1 MADFDPATMATSLAT
16 YYVQG
21 QQDQITAQKTAAN
34 TTSTA
39 LTKLKSA
46 LSAFDTALAGLSGTT
61 KTIAQNS
68 ATFSS
73 NVGTATAKSS
83 AAPGTYSFVVDQL
96 ATAHQVSFKMPN
108 VPPMA
113 AEDRAFRINV
123 SGAEIEINLKDADI
137 NGDGEVSAGELARTI
152 NQHADNAGKVSAG
165 VVTVNGESQLVLSS
179 GATGAANAISLDLS
193 GLDPTSAAAANLGA
207 ATELVA
213 AQDAIVWLG
222 AKDTGVKLQQASNT
236 FDAIDGVSMTF
247 TATSTSPVTLTV
259 ASDASATKDNVQRFV
274 DAYNAVQKVLGDLT
288 SVGNAQTGTSSAAFA
303 SDASVRALKSRL
315 STMVREEYGGVRLSD
330 LGVSVA
336 RDGTMSLD
344 ATKLETKLKADPTA
358 FDTVFG
364 KATLSDRSGL
374 LGAMD
379 SYLDSWLSTT
389 DGQIQRRQDTVQ
401 RKQSSLSA
409 RQDRLDQQYES
420 AYNRYLAQFTQLQSL
435 SSQMSET
442 TSLLGSLYSS
452 STS

>member
-1 MADFDPATMATSLAT
+1 MADFDPVTMATSLAT
-16 YYVQG
+16 YYTQA
-21 QQDQITAQKTAAN
+21 QQTQVTAQKTAATN
-34 TTSTA
+34 TSAA

-46 LSAFDTALAGLSGTT
+46 LSSFDSALAGLSGTT

-83 AAPGTYSFVVDQL
+83 AATGTYSFVVERL
-96 ATAHQVSFKMPN
+96 ATAHQVAFNMPN
-108 VPPMA
+108 VPPMV
-113 AEDRAFRINV
+113 AENRAFRIQVN
-123 SGAEIEINLKDADI
+123 GAQVEINLGDADA
-137 NGDGEVSAGELARTI
+137 NGDGEVSAPELARAI
-152 NQHADNAGKVSAG
+152 NQHADNGGKVSAG
-165 VVTVNGESQLVLSS
+165 VVTVNGQSQLVLSS

-193 GLDPTSAAAANLGA
+193 DLDPASAAATNLGT

-213 AQDAIVWLG
+213 AQDALVWLG
-222 AKDTGVKLQQASNT
+222 AKDTGVKLEQASNT

-259 ASDASATKDNVQRFV
+259 ASDASATKANVQSFV

-288 SVGNAQTGTSSAAFA
+288 RVGNADAGTSSAVFA
-303 SDASVRALKSRL
+303 SDASVRALKNRL
-315 STMVREEYGGVRLSD
+315 STMAREEFGGVRLAD

-344 ATKLETKLKADPTA
+344 STKLEAKLASDPAA

-364 KATLSDRSGL
+364 KATLTSKSGL

-379 SYLDSWLSTT
+379 GYLDAWLSTT
-389 DGQIQRRQDTVQ
+389 DGQIQRRQDSVQ
-401 RKQSSLSA
+401 RQQTSLSA
-409 RQDRLDQQYES
+409 RQDRLDRQYDS
-420 AYNRYLAQFTQLQSL
+420 AYNRYLMQFSQLQSL
-435 SSQMSET
+435 SSQMNQTS
-442 TSLLGSLYSS
+442 SLLGSLFP
-452 STS
+452 TS